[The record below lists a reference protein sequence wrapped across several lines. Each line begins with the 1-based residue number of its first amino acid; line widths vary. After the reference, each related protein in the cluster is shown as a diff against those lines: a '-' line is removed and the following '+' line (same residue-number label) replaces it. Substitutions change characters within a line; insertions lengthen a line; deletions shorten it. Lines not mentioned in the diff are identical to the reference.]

1 MTKYTE
7 TQVPAGDTKN
17 DILETLAGGQPWAFI
32 VAGGEGTDLDLK
44 VETGGGI
51 RDTALLRAL
60 LEKTL
65 AAMP

>member
-1 MTKYTE
+1 VTE
-7 TQVPAGDTKN
+7 YVETHVPPGDTKN
-17 DILETLAGGQPWAFI
+17 DILETLAGGQPWVFI

-51 RDTALLRAL
+51 RDTVLLRAL